1 MIGKAYIS
9 TFQFYNNQTHKMEFK
24 SRPVLIVGQA
34 DRTDYVV
41 LPISR
46 VTNYANL
53 ENNYDI
59 PIEPSDVPLMNLKQR
74 SYIRTHKQSVI
85 HLGELTKEIVD
96 FKKEYPDMSS
106 LFSCPYPFHPYC
118 CRVEHYAHQN

>member
-1 MIGKAYIS
+1 MIGKAYVS

-24 SRPVLIVGQA
+24 NRPILIVGQA
-34 DRTDYVV
+34 DSTDYVV

-46 VTNYANL
+46 VTNFANL
-53 ENNYDI
+53 DNNYDV

-74 SYIRTHKQSVI
+74 SYVRTHKQCVI

-96 FKKEYPDMSS
+96 FKNEYPDIYINIIAKMEAFQKH
-106 LFSCPYPFHPYC
+106 LIDN
-118 CRVEHYAHQN
+118 AL

>member
-9 TFQFYNNQTHKMEFK
+9 TFQFYNNHTHKMEFK
-24 SRPVLIVGQA
+24 NRPILIVGQA
-34 DRTDYVV
+34 DSTDYVV

-53 ENNYDI
+53 DHNYDI
-59 PIEPSDVPLMNLKQR
+59 PIDPAVVPLMNLKQR

-96 FKKEYPDMSS
+96 FKKEYPDIYINVIAKMEEFQKHIIDNA
-106 LFSCPYPFHPYC
+106 L
-118 CRVEHYAHQN
+118 

>member
-9 TFQFYNNQTHKMEFK
+9 IFQFYNNQTHKMEFK

-34 DRTDYVV
+34 DHMDYVV

-46 VTNYANL
+46 VTNHANL
-53 ENNYDI
+53 DPYFDI
-59 PIEPSDVPLMNLKQR
+59 PIAPNTVPLMKLKQR
-74 SYIRTHKQSVI
+74 SYIRTHKQTVI

-96 FKKEYPDMSS
+96 FKSEYTDIYINV
-106 LFSCPYPFHPYC
+106 LAKIEEFQKHLIN
-118 CRVEHYAHQN
+118 HALD